1 MSMHQ
6 DSWSVAIQAWYNVG
20 KDWRYGVGSVN
31 GAMVG
36 QFMQVAI
43 NQRQLED
50 DILSYD
56 LIFNLLST
64 DCLGQF

>member
-1 MSMHQ
+1 M
-6 DSWSVAIQAWYNVG
+6 WSYAIQTWYDLG
-20 KDWRYGVGSVN
+20 KSWRYGVESVN
-31 GAMVG
+31 VPGLG
-36 QFMQVAI
+36 QFIQVVI

-64 DCLGQF
+64 DYLGQF